1 MTCEYVFAL
10 LSYWASA
17 HPSFSGYDDGY
28 DDALLDD
35 HYDALGF
42 DPEFA
47 GWDSGSND

>member
-1 MTCEYVFAL
+1 MCLCCYCTGL
-10 LSYWASA
+10 RLT
-17 HPSFSGYDDGY
+17 PSFSGY

-47 GWDSGSND
+47 EWDSGSDN